1 MSTLFVGVSPSL
13 DNRLPFADVLEST
26 FLCIARFHHASFLF
40 PLFKWKA
47 SGFCRTLLDFPAEHL
62 YNHSMLAFQLYQL
75 QQVDSTRDDL
85 SKRVAALEARLADHH
100 AVESAEATA
109 RAASERLQRARHAL
123 RQAEAEAE
131 AVRMKIRRSEEMLYS
146 GSVRNPKELQD
157 LQKEVGALKRLLSR
171 REDAQLEAMVAAEEA
186 EAAQRAAEG
195 RLQAVRHERLQ
206 QETRWRGE
214 LDDLQQR
221 LASLD
226 GRRAAL
232 AAEVPPDALTT
243 YERLRQSRG
252 GLAIAAVEDHACTAC
267 GAPLTP
273 DLVRAARSGDA
284 LVFCRTC
291 KRILYVP

>member
-1 MSTLFVGVSPSL
+1 
-13 DNRLPFADVLEST
+13 
-26 FLCIARFHHASFLF
+26 
-40 PLFKWKA
+40 
-47 SGFCRTLLDFPAEHL
+47 
-62 YNHSMLAFQLYQL
+62 MLAFQLYQL
-75 QQVDSTRDDL
+75 QQVDSTRDGL
-85 SKRVAALEARLADHH
+85 AKQIVALQAHLADRR
-100 AVESAEATA
+100 AVEEAEAAA
-109 RAASERLQRARHAL
+109 RAANERLQRTQHAL

-131 AVRMKIRRSEEMLYS
+131 AVRAKIRRSEDALYG

-157 LQKEVGALKRLLSR
+157 LQKEVEALKRLLSQ
-171 REDAQLEAMVAAEEA
+171 REDAQLEAMLTAETAEAASREA
-186 EAAQRAAEG
+186 EA

-206 QETRWRGE
+206 QEARWRGE
-214 LDDLQQR
+214 LDDLQRR

-226 GRRAAL
+226 ARRAAL
-232 AAEVPPDALTT
+232 VAEVPPDALAT

-252 GLAIAAVEDHACTAC
+252 GLAVAAVEEQACTAC